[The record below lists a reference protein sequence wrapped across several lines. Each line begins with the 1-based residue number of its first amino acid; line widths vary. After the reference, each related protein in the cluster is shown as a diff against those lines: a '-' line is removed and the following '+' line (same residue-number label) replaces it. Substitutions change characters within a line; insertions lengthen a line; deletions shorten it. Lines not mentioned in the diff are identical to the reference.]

1 MIELISNF
9 EFSLTDETK
18 KVRREACVVMAPA
31 VGDVSKGAYLP
42 LQVTLVQ
49 RD

>member
-9 EFSLTDETK
+9 EFSLTDETR
-18 KVRREACVVMAPA
+18 KVRREPCVVMAPTT
-31 VGDVSKGAYLP
+31 GDVTKGSQLP